1 MLNKQGYKVSQGVLN
16 NFSQASPPTKF
27 ELGIR
32 SDNLL
37 IKSFKIVFQS
47 SSNSY
52 FYPLLYVD
60 RNNKRDLQKP
70 SFRKCGSCFSPFSK
84 VFRGYKAIRI
94 LTDYFFILQW
104 SLDCHDLQDS
114 TRSVYL
120 RGGRQSRRCDLFLT
134 SPSAS
139 PSQVWPPTL
148 FYYVRFLAKRNL
160 WLNH

>member
-1 MLNKQGYKVSQGVLN
+1 MQQNHTIKGLMLNKQGYKVSQGVLN

-60 RNNKRDLQKP
+60 KNNKEG
-70 SFRKCGSCFSPFSK
+70 SFETFISKMWLACFSPFSK
-84 VFRGYKAIRI
+84 VFRGYKPIRI
-94 LTDYFFILQW
+94 L
-104 SLDCHDLQDS
+104 
-114 TRSVYL
+114 
-120 RGGRQSRRCDLFLT
+120 
-134 SPSAS
+134 
-139 PSQVWPPTL
+139 
-148 FYYVRFLAKRNL
+148 
-160 WLNH
+160 

>member
-1 MLNKQGYKVSQGVLN
+1 MQQNHTIKGLMLNKQGYKVSQGVLN

-60 RNNKRDLQKP
+60 KNNKEG
-70 SFRKCGSCFSPFSK
+70 SFETFISK
-84 VFRGYKAIRI
+84 M
-94 LTDYFFILQW
+94 
-104 SLDCHDLQDS
+104 
-114 TRSVYL
+114 
-120 RGGRQSRRCDLFLT
+120 
-134 SPSAS
+134 
-139 PSQVWPPTL
+139 
-148 FYYVRFLAKRNL
+148 
-160 WLNH
+160 WLMF